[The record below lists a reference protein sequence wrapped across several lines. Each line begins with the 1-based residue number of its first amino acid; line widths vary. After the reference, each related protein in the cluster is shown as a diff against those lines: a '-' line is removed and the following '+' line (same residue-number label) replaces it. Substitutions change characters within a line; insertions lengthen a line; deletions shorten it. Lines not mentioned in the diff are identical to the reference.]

1 MPKVLA
7 LTDSS
12 EDIKNFCTEADTL
25 FFRIRPLPAA
35 EHTYD
40 RFQEMY
46 RKLKESCDLSSVEV
60 VVAEYVEAV
69 PLVYFMRRDGYH
81 CPALMIPHSNPYP
94 FNLLFY
100 FLLLAGHA
108 HPADLVICG
117 SQNAARAYEHFTGI
131 PAANI
136 CTFGIKDV
144 YTRQDKTECRELLG
158 LPRDRDILLYT
169 GRFMNDKGLC
179 SLLSGYRRLREERPS
194 ALLVMSVT
202 HIDPPYFNRL
212 AARMEDVIVF
222 HRLEKRQ
229 TVSLYN
235 AADLFVSGATSI
247 FETYGKSPLEAMACG
262 VPSVVP
268 RWDGFPYFINDTN
281 GALVDVEYLTH
292 SNDNPYE
299 FARMSE
305 SHFVMKCQEVLSHSE
320 AFAPQVPEGARYER
334 TMEVLPGVLERMAAK
349 RAAGPVRTGSQEID
363 KSRYPE
369 SVVAVLDHYGL
380 VKCEDLLSKADR
392 LGLIDRSTRG
402 EETLLRN
409 LHHDMFMAMESHVPG
424 PAWGDADDGRT
435 A

>member
-40 RFQEMY
+40 RFREMY
-46 RKLKESCDLSSVEV
+46 RILKASCDLASVEV
-60 VVAEYVEAV
+60 IVAEYVEAV

-94 FNLLFY
+94 LNLLFY
-100 FLLLAGHA
+100 FLLVAEHV

-117 SQNAARAYEHFTGI
+117 SQNAVRAYEHLTGI

-144 YTRQDKTECRELLG
+144 YTWQDKAERRELLG
-158 LPRDRDILLYT
+158 LPQDRRILLYT
-169 GRFMNDKGLC
+169 GRFMNDKGLT
-179 SLLSGYRRLREERPS
+179 SLLSGYHRLREHDPS
-194 ALLVMSVT
+194 VLLVMSVT

-212 AARMEDVIVF
+212 AARMADVILF

-262 VPSVVP
+262 VPAVVP
-268 RWDGFPYFINDTN
+268 RWDGFPYFVNGTN
-281 GALVDVEYLTH
+281 GGLVDVEYLTH

-305 SHFVMKCQEVLSHSE
+305 SHFVTVCQEVLSRSGSL
-320 AFAPQVPEGARYER
+320 APQVPEWARYER
-334 TMEVLPGVLERMAAK
+334 TMKVLPGVLARMAASC
-349 RAAGPVRTGSQEID
+349 AAGPVRTEARKID

-380 VKCEDLLSKADR
+380 EECEDLLAKACR
-392 LGLIDRSTRG
+392 LGLIDRSARG

-409 LHHDMFMAMESHVPG
+409 LHHDLFTVMGSHTPG